1 LLLLAYPDCVTATE
15 SNPYAEIKAYERHE
29 FDRLGS
35 YLEALDAAGW
45 VEQSYC
51 TDWLVY
57 QAVSHIGSGSRIGR
71 MRLESWVK
79 GAVPATREVMQGV
92 WGLFDS
98 LRPDQMFDAYAAAA
112 REYMDSEQ
120 ATPDAAG
127 LQEVDGFAGKRPLYA
142 YQLGRAWE
150 LACHSW
156 DVYVARDRQARFD
169 AQAVAVLAPRL
180 HLVGPPLDKERAQAL
195 TAKPVVFKL
204 SDSGT
209 AYTLDPSADRPRLQQ
224 GATADAPLVIEAPD
238 EEIIRFVGGRHFLP
252 GSQPRLK
259 ATQGSAQDLNN
270 LRRAFR

>member
-1 LLLLAYPDCVTATE
+1 VTTTE

-35 YLEALDAAGW
+35 YLESLDAAGW

-79 GAVPATREVMQGV
+79 GAAPATREVMQGV

-98 LRPDQMFDAYAAAA
+98 LRPEQMFGAYAEAA
-112 REYMDSEQ
+112 REYLDSEE

-127 LQEVDGFAGKRPLYA
+127 LQEVDGFAGKRTLYA

-169 AQAVAVLAPRL
+169 TQAVAVLAPRL
-180 HLVGPPLDKERAQAL
+180 HLVGPPLDKERANAL

-204 SDSGT
+204 AESGF
-209 AYTLDPSADRPRLQQ
+209 AYTLDPSADRPRLQP
-224 GATADAPLVIEAPD
+224 GATADAPLVIEGPD
-238 EEIIRFVGGRHFLP
+238 EEVIRFVGGRHFLP
-252 GSQPRLK
+252 GSQPRLQVS
-259 ATQGSAQDLNN
+259 QGTAQDLNT